1 MRLER
6 VFASA
11 FLRRVERLYSILAV
25 RSRSSTPESDLTAVA
40 RIRNAALLRFARDG
54 FGVGLR
60 TIAADAGVT
69 AGLIAHHFGS
79 KDGLRRACDAEVLR
93 LTEEV
98 KRSSTYFGGPTDLM
112 TQMSQVEEY
121 IPATAYA
128 MRSLMEG
135 GELATT
141 LMDLFVGDTVSY
153 MSDAVKAGTVTPSH
167 NEEARAR
174 YLLYA
179 GFGALL
185 LFLRY
190 EASEPGDIE
199 AAVREFIDRY
209 GPVTAEL
216 YSPAPVHRSRALRRL
231 RPGHIGGSR
240 RCFRRRRRLC
250 RSCRLRRRCRARS
263 PHLTPPPTAPPAT
276 HLTARPVTPT
286 PPHPTRLR
294 RTHETRRH
302 IDRCPPTRR
311 GSSQQLRAR
320 RRHRGPDQELRPGP
334 QRHPRPGRPGSERRP
349 R

>member
-1 MRLER
+1 ML
-6 VFASA
+6 V
-11 FLRRVERLYSILAV
+11 VH
-25 RSRSSTPESDLTAVA
+25 SSPLPRDSDLTTAA
-40 RIRNAALLRFARDG
+40 RIRNAAIARFARDG
-54 FGVGLR
+54 FGVSLR
-60 TIAADAGVT
+60 AIAADAGVT
-69 AGLIAHHFGS
+69 AGLITHHFGS

-98 KRSSTYFGGPTDLM
+98 KRSSAYFGGPTDLM
-112 TQMSQVEEY
+112 TQMSQVKEY

-216 YSPAPVHRSRALRRL
+216 YSRPLFTDPGLYADYVRATSADPADASADGAASAAPAASADDVEPAPAPDPAPDSATRNSSHGPSRD
-231 RPGHIGGSR
+231 PNS
-240 RCFRRRRRLC
+240 
-250 RSCRLRRRCRARS
+250 S
-263 PHLTPPPTAPPAT
+263 PSH
-276 HLTARPVTPT
+276 
-286 PPHPTRLR
+286 
-294 RTHETRRH
+294 
-302 IDRCPPTRR
+302 
-311 GSSQQLRAR
+311 SSQE
-320 RRHRGPDQELRPGP
+320 D
-334 QRHPRPGRPGSERRP
+334 S
-349 R
+349 

>member
-1 MRLER
+1 ML
-6 VFASA
+6 V
-11 FLRRVERLYSILAV
+11 V
-25 RSRSSTPESDLTAVA
+25 RSTSSIPESDLTAVA

-54 FGVGLR
+54 FGTGLR

-79 KDGLRRACDAEVLR
+79 KDGLRRACDTEVLR

-141 LMDLFVGDTVSY
+141 LMDLFVADTVSY

-209 GPVTAEL
+209 GPVSAEL
-216 YSPAPVHRSRALRRL
+216 YSRPLFTDPGLYADYVRATSADPADASADGAASAAPAASADDVEPAPAPDPAPDSATRNSSHGPSRD
-231 RPGHIGGSR
+231 PNS
-240 RCFRRRRRLC
+240 
-250 RSCRLRRRCRARS
+250 S
-263 PHLTPPPTAPPAT
+263 PSH
-276 HLTARPVTPT
+276 
-286 PPHPTRLR
+286 
-294 RTHETRRH
+294 
-302 IDRCPPTRR
+302 
-311 GSSQQLRAR
+311 SSQE
-320 RRHRGPDQELRPGP
+320 D
-334 QRHPRPGRPGSERRP
+334 S
-349 R
+349 

>member
-1 MRLER
+1 MSGLLIRDEVSGGAAGEGVRERL
-6 VFASA
+6 
-11 FLRRVERLYSILAV
+11 LRRVERLYSILAV

-69 AGLIAHHFGS
+69 AGLITHHFGS
-79 KDGLRRACDAEVLR
+79 KDGLRRACDTEVLR

-141 LMDLFVGDTVSY
+141 LMDLFVADTVSY

-216 YSPAPVHRSRALRRL
+216 YSRPLFTDPGLYADYVRATSADPADASADGAVSAASADDAEPAPAPDPAPDSATRNSSHGPSRD
-231 RPGHIGGSR
+231 PNS
-240 RCFRRRRRLC
+240 
-250 RSCRLRRRCRARS
+250 S
-263 PHLTPPPTAPPAT
+263 PSH
-276 HLTARPVTPT
+276 
-286 PPHPTRLR
+286 
-294 RTHETRRH
+294 
-302 IDRCPPTRR
+302 
-311 GSSQQLRAR
+311 SSQE
-320 RRHRGPDQELRPGP
+320 D
-334 QRHPRPGRPGSERRP
+334 S
-349 R
+349 

>member
-1 MRLER
+1 MSGLLIRDEVSGGAAGEGVRERL
-6 VFASA
+6 
-11 FLRRVERLYSILAV
+11 LRRVERLYSILAV

-69 AGLIAHHFGS
+69 AGLITHHFGS
-79 KDGLRRACDAEVLR
+79 KDGLRRACDTEVLR

-141 LMDLFVGDTVSY
+141 LMDLFVADTVSY

-216 YSPAPVHRSRALRRL
+216 YSRPLFTDPGLYADYVRATSADPADASADGAVSAASADDAEPAPAPDPAPDNAAHNSSRN
-231 RPGHIGGSR
+231 PSR
-240 RCFRRRRRLC
+240 DTN
-250 RSCRLRRRCRARS
+250 SS
-263 PHLTPPPTAPPAT
+263 PSH
-276 HLTARPVTPT
+276 
-286 PPHPTRLR
+286 
-294 RTHETRRH
+294 
-302 IDRCPPTRR
+302 
-311 GSSQQLRAR
+311 SSQE
-320 RRHRGPDQELRPGP
+320 D
-334 QRHPRPGRPGSERRP
+334 S
-349 R
+349 

>member
-1 MRLER
+1 MR
-6 VFASA
+6 SK
-11 FLRRVERLYSILAV
+11 
-25 RSRSSTPESDLTAVA
+25 SSTPESDLTAVA

-54 FGVGLR
+54 FGTGLR

-69 AGLIAHHFGS
+69 AGLITHHFGS

-199 AAVREFIDRY
+199 VAVREFIDRY
-209 GPVTAEL
+209 GPVSAEL
-216 YSPAPVHRSRALRRL
+216 YSRPLFTDPGLYADYVRATADPEAASAASDASAAPVGDAETAPAPDPAPDSATRNSSHGPSRD
-231 RPGHIGGSR
+231 PNS
-240 RCFRRRRRLC
+240 
-250 RSCRLRRRCRARS
+250 S
-263 PHLTPPPTAPPAT
+263 PSH
-276 HLTARPVTPT
+276 
-286 PPHPTRLR
+286 
-294 RTHETRRH
+294 
-302 IDRCPPTRR
+302 
-311 GSSQQLRAR
+311 SSQE
-320 RRHRGPDQELRPGP
+320 D
-334 QRHPRPGRPGSERRP
+334 S
-349 R
+349 

>member
-1 MRLER
+1 MSGLLIRDEVSGGAAGEGVRERL
-6 VFASA
+6 
-11 FLRRVERLYSILAV
+11 LRRVERLYSILAV
-25 RSRSSTPESDLTAVA
+25 RSKSSTPESDLTAVA

-60 TIAADAGVT
+60 TIEADAGVT
-69 AGLIAHHFGS
+69 AGLITHHFGS
-79 KDGLRRACDAEVLR
+79 KDGLRRACDTEVLR
-93 LTEEV
+93 LTQEV
-98 KRSSTYFGGPTDLM
+98 KRSSMYFGGPTDLM

-216 YSPAPVHRSRALRRL
+216 YSRPLFTDPGLYADYVRATSADPADASADGAASAAPAASADDVEPAPAPDPAPDSATRNSSHGPSRD
-231 RPGHIGGSR
+231 PNS
-240 RCFRRRRRLC
+240 
-250 RSCRLRRRCRARS
+250 S
-263 PHLTPPPTAPPAT
+263 PSH
-276 HLTARPVTPT
+276 
-286 PPHPTRLR
+286 
-294 RTHETRRH
+294 
-302 IDRCPPTRR
+302 
-311 GSSQQLRAR
+311 SSQE
-320 RRHRGPDQELRPGP
+320 D
-334 QRHPRPGRPGSERRP
+334 S
-349 R
+349 

>member
-1 MRLER
+1 MSGLLIRDEVSGGAAGEGVRERL
-6 VFASA
+6 
-11 FLRRVERLYSILAV
+11 LRRVERLYSILAV

-79 KDGLRRACDAEVLR
+79 KDGLRRACDTEVLR
-93 LTEEV
+93 LTQEV
-98 KRSSTYFGGPTDLM
+98 KRSSMYFGGPTDLM

-216 YSPAPVHRSRALRRL
+216 YSRPLFTDPGLYADYVRATSADPADASADGAASAASADDAETAPAPDPAPDSATRNSSHGPSRD
-231 RPGHIGGSR
+231 PNS
-240 RCFRRRRRLC
+240 
-250 RSCRLRRRCRARS
+250 S
-263 PHLTPPPTAPPAT
+263 PSH
-276 HLTARPVTPT
+276 
-286 PPHPTRLR
+286 
-294 RTHETRRH
+294 
-302 IDRCPPTRR
+302 
-311 GSSQQLRAR
+311 SSQE
-320 RRHRGPDQELRPGP
+320 D
-334 QRHPRPGRPGSERRP
+334 S
-349 R
+349 

>member
-1 MRLER
+1 ML
-6 VFASA
+6 V
-11 FLRRVERLYSILAV
+11 V
-25 RSRSSTPESDLTAVA
+25 RSTSSIPESDLTAVA

-54 FGVGLR
+54 FGTGLR

-69 AGLIAHHFGS
+69 AGLITHHFGS

-216 YSPAPVHRSRALRRL
+216 YSRPLFTDPGLYADYVRATSADPADASADGAASAAPAASADDVEPAPAPDPAPDSATRNSSHGPSRD
-231 RPGHIGGSR
+231 PNS
-240 RCFRRRRRLC
+240 
-250 RSCRLRRRCRARS
+250 S
-263 PHLTPPPTAPPAT
+263 PSH
-276 HLTARPVTPT
+276 
-286 PPHPTRLR
+286 
-294 RTHETRRH
+294 
-302 IDRCPPTRR
+302 
-311 GSSQQLRAR
+311 SSQE
-320 RRHRGPDQELRPGP
+320 D
-334 QRHPRPGRPGSERRP
+334 S
-349 R
+349 

>member
-1 MRLER
+1 MRRPGVKSGGGVRER
-6 VFASA
+6 L
-11 FLRRVERLYSILAV
+11 LRCIERLYSILVV

-69 AGLIAHHFGS
+69 AGLITHHFGS
-79 KDGLRRACDAEVLR
+79 KDGLRRACDTEVLR

-216 YSPAPVHRSRALRRL
+216 YSRPLFTDPGLYADYVRATSADPADASADGAASAAPAASADDVEPAPAPDPAPDSATRNSSHGPSRD
-231 RPGHIGGSR
+231 PNS
-240 RCFRRRRRLC
+240 
-250 RSCRLRRRCRARS
+250 S
-263 PHLTPPPTAPPAT
+263 PSH
-276 HLTARPVTPT
+276 
-286 PPHPTRLR
+286 
-294 RTHETRRH
+294 
-302 IDRCPPTRR
+302 
-311 GSSQQLRAR
+311 SSQE
-320 RRHRGPDQELRPGP
+320 D
-334 QRHPRPGRPGSERRP
+334 S
-349 R
+349 

>member
-1 MRLER
+1 ML
-6 VFASA
+6 
-11 FLRRVERLYSILAV
+11 IV
-25 RSRSSTPESDLTAVA
+25 RSTSSTPESDLTAVA

-167 NEEARAR
+167 TEEARAR

-216 YSPAPVHRSRALRRL
+216 YSRPLFTDPGLYADYVRATSADPADASADGAVSAASADDAETAPAPDPAPDNAAHNSSHGPSRDPNSIPMENTP
-231 RPGHIGGSR
+231 RPS
-240 RCFRRRRRLC
+240 
-250 RSCRLRRRCRARS
+250 
-263 PHLTPPPTAPPAT
+263 
-276 HLTARPVTPT
+276 
-286 PPHPTRLR
+286 PPH
-294 RTHETRRH
+294 
-302 IDRCPPTRR
+302 
-311 GSSQQLRAR
+311 SSQE
-320 RRHRGPDQELRPGP
+320 D
-334 QRHPRPGRPGSERRP
+334 S
-349 R
+349 

>member
-1 MRLER
+1 MSGLLIRDEVSGGAAGEGVRERL
-6 VFASA
+6 
-11 FLRRVERLYSILAV
+11 LRRVERLYSILAV

-69 AGLIAHHFGS
+69 AGLITHHFGS
-79 KDGLRRACDAEVLR
+79 KDGLRRACDTEVLR

-141 LMDLFVGDTVSY
+141 LMDLFVADTVSY

-216 YSPAPVHRSRALRRL
+216 YSRPLFTDPGLYADYVRATSADPADASADGAVSAASADDAEPAPAPDPAPDSATRNSSHGPSRD
-231 RPGHIGGSR
+231 PHS
-240 RCFRRRRRLC
+240 
-250 RSCRLRRRCRARS
+250 S
-263 PHLTPPPTAPPAT
+263 PSH
-276 HLTARPVTPT
+276 
-286 PPHPTRLR
+286 
-294 RTHETRRH
+294 
-302 IDRCPPTRR
+302 
-311 GSSQQLRAR
+311 SSQE
-320 RRHRGPDQELRPGP
+320 D
-334 QRHPRPGRPGSERRP
+334 S
-349 R
+349 

>member
-1 MRLER
+1 MSGLLIRDEVSGGAAGEGVRERL
-6 VFASA
+6 
-11 FLRRVERLYSILAV
+11 LRRVERLYSILAV
-25 RSRSSTPESDLTAVA
+25 RSKSSTPESDLTAVA

-79 KDGLRRACDAEVLR
+79 KDGLRRACDTEVLR
-93 LTEEV
+93 LTQEV
-98 KRSSTYFGGPTDLM
+98 KRSSMYFGGPTDLM

-216 YSPAPVHRSRALRRL
+216 YSRPLFTDPGLYADYVRATSAASPAEAPEGPSDAPQTHRTSR
-231 RPGHIGGSR
+231 PD
-240 RCFRRRRRLC
+240 
-250 RSCRLRRRCRARS
+250 S
-263 PHLTPPPTAPPAT
+263 P
-276 HLTARPVTPT
+276 
-286 PPHPTRLR
+286 
-294 RTHETRRH
+294 
-302 IDRCPPTRR
+302 
-311 GSSQQLRAR
+311 
-320 RRHRGPDQELRPGP
+320 QED
-334 QRHPRPGRPGSERRP
+334 S
-349 R
+349 

>member
-1 MRLER
+1 MSGLLIRDEVSGGAAGEGVRERL
-6 VFASA
+6 
-11 FLRRVERLYSILAV
+11 LRRVERLYSILAV
-25 RSRSSTPESDLTAVA
+25 RSKSSTPESDLTAVA

-79 KDGLRRACDAEVLR
+79 KDGLRRACDTEVLR

-98 KRSSTYFGGPTDLM
+98 KRSSMYFGGPTDLM

-135 GELATT
+135 GELAIT
-141 LMDLFVGDTVSY
+141 LMDLFVADTVSY
-153 MSDAVKAGTVTPSH
+153 MSDAVKAGAVTPSH
-167 NEEARAR
+167 HEEARAR

-216 YSPAPVHRSRALRRL
+216 YSRPLFTDPGLYADYVRATSTDAADASADGAVSAASADDAEPAPAPDPAPDSATRNSSHGPSRD
-231 RPGHIGGSR
+231 PNS
-240 RCFRRRRRLC
+240 
-250 RSCRLRRRCRARS
+250 S
-263 PHLTPPPTAPPAT
+263 PSH
-276 HLTARPVTPT
+276 
-286 PPHPTRLR
+286 
-294 RTHETRRH
+294 
-302 IDRCPPTRR
+302 
-311 GSSQQLRAR
+311 SSQE
-320 RRHRGPDQELRPGP
+320 D
-334 QRHPRPGRPGSERRP
+334 S
-349 R
+349 

>member
-1 MRLER
+1 MASVSGVRRQGAARVVEGIRERL
-6 VFASA
+6 
-11 FLRRVERLYSILAV
+11 LRCIERLYSILVV
-25 RSRSSTPESDLTAVA
+25 RSRLSTPESDLTAVA

-69 AGLIAHHFGS
+69 AGLITHHFGS
-79 KDGLRRACDAEVLR
+79 KDGLRRACDTEVLR

-98 KRSSTYFGGPTDLM
+98 KRSSTYFGGPADLM

-216 YSPAPVHRSRALRRL
+216 YSRPLFTDPGLYADYVRATSADPADASADGAASAAPAASADDVEPAPAPDPAPDSATRNSSHGPSRD
-231 RPGHIGGSR
+231 PNS
-240 RCFRRRRRLC
+240 
-250 RSCRLRRRCRARS
+250 S
-263 PHLTPPPTAPPAT
+263 PSH
-276 HLTARPVTPT
+276 
-286 PPHPTRLR
+286 
-294 RTHETRRH
+294 
-302 IDRCPPTRR
+302 
-311 GSSQQLRAR
+311 SSQE
-320 RRHRGPDQELRPGP
+320 D
-334 QRHPRPGRPGSERRP
+334 S
-349 R
+349 

>member
-1 MRLER
+1 MSGLLIRDEVSGGAAGEGVR
-6 VFASA
+6 EC
-11 FLRRVERLYSILAV
+11 FLRCVERLYSILAV
-25 RSRSSTPESDLTAVA
+25 RSKSSTPESDLTAVA

-79 KDGLRRACDAEVLR
+79 KDGLRRACDTEVLR
-93 LTEEV
+93 LTQEV
-98 KRSSTYFGGPTDLM
+98 KRSSMYFGGPTDLM

-216 YSPAPVHRSRALRRL
+216 YSRPLFTDPGLYADYVRATADPEAASAASDASAAPVGDAETAPAPDPAPDSATRNSSHGPSRD
-231 RPGHIGGSR
+231 PNS
-240 RCFRRRRRLC
+240 
-250 RSCRLRRRCRARS
+250 S
-263 PHLTPPPTAPPAT
+263 PSH
-276 HLTARPVTPT
+276 
-286 PPHPTRLR
+286 
-294 RTHETRRH
+294 
-302 IDRCPPTRR
+302 
-311 GSSQQLRAR
+311 SSQE
-320 RRHRGPDQELRPGP
+320 D
-334 QRHPRPGRPGSERRP
+334 S
-349 R
+349 

>member
-1 MRLER
+1 MSGLLIRDEVSGGAAGEGVRERL
-6 VFASA
+6 
-11 FLRRVERLYSILAV
+11 LRRVERLYSILAV
-25 RSRSSTPESDLTAVA
+25 RSKSSTPESDLTAVA

-79 KDGLRRACDAEVLR
+79 KDGLRRACDTEVLR
-93 LTEEV
+93 LTQEV
-98 KRSSTYFGGPTDLM
+98 KRSSMYFGGPTDLM

-216 YSPAPVHRSRALRRL
+216 YSRPLFTDPGLYADYVRATSADPADASADGAVSAASADDAETAPAPDPAPDNAAHNSSHGPSRD
-231 RPGHIGGSR
+231 PNS
-240 RCFRRRRRLC
+240 
-250 RSCRLRRRCRARS
+250 S
-263 PHLTPPPTAPPAT
+263 PSH
-276 HLTARPVTPT
+276 
-286 PPHPTRLR
+286 
-294 RTHETRRH
+294 
-302 IDRCPPTRR
+302 
-311 GSSQQLRAR
+311 SSQE
-320 RRHRGPDQELRPGP
+320 D
-334 QRHPRPGRPGSERRP
+334 S
-349 R
+349 

>member
-1 MRLER
+1 MSGLLIRDEVSGGAAGEGVRERL
-6 VFASA
+6 
-11 FLRRVERLYSILAV
+11 LRRVERLYSILAV
-25 RSRSSTPESDLTAVA
+25 RSKSSTPESDLTAVA

-79 KDGLRRACDAEVLR
+79 KDGLRRACDTEVLR

-98 KRSSTYFGGPTDLM
+98 KRSSTYFGGPADLM

-216 YSPAPVHRSRALRRL
+216 YSRPLFTDPGLYADYVRATSADPADASADGAASAAPAASADDVEPAPAPDPAPDSATRNSSHGPSRD
-231 RPGHIGGSR
+231 PNS
-240 RCFRRRRRLC
+240 
-250 RSCRLRRRCRARS
+250 S
-263 PHLTPPPTAPPAT
+263 PSH
-276 HLTARPVTPT
+276 
-286 PPHPTRLR
+286 
-294 RTHETRRH
+294 
-302 IDRCPPTRR
+302 
-311 GSSQQLRAR
+311 SSQE
-320 RRHRGPDQELRPGP
+320 D
-334 QRHPRPGRPGSERRP
+334 S
-349 R
+349 